1 MPIFR
6 RSKGAQVMEGRHRFE
21 GRTPEELEEVQ
32 RVHDVMLKTMD
43 QEIWR
48 MAEFMVTRR
57 DDQLFGETEFVLR
70 EKALQMGAE
79 VLQATVNDRKKR
91 GTKAAA
97 PSVRVA
103 PKTRASSGGGRGT
116 SQR

>member
-1 MPIFR
+1 
-6 RSKGAQVMEGRHRFE
+6 MEDRNRVAGM
-21 GRTPEELEEVQ
+21 TPERSVEVQ
-32 RVHDVMLKTMD
+32 RVHDVMLKAMD

-70 EKALQMGAE
+70 DKVLRMGA
-79 VLQATVNDRKKR
+79 QALETTVNDRKKG

-97 PSVRVA
+97 SSVPTVA
-103 PKTRASSGGGRGT
+103 KTDVSSLGGPEAL
-116 SQR
+116 